1 MNRATLWAAAG
12 AVLLCVAAPTV
23 AMAQAKAPAV
33 SQVFVVDVEPK
44 NVDDYLGRLAKAQA
58 IIKGLGLPG
67 FQVLQASMAGPNTG
81 QIAVVVESDS
91 LASLAAN
98 QGKLQASAEWQK
110 WVEEQQESELGDV
123 VSNSIW
129 VDVTP

>member
-1 MNRATLWAAAG
+1 
-12 AVLLCVAAPTV
+12 
-23 AMAQAKAPAV
+23 MAQAKAPAV

-129 VDVTP
+129 VEVTP

>member
-12 AVLLCVAAPTV
+12 AVLLYVAAPTV
-23 AMAQAKAPAV
+23 AVAQAMAPAV

-91 LASLAAN
+91 LAAN

>member
-12 AVLLCVAAPTV
+12 AVLLYVAAPTV
-23 AMAQAKAPAV
+23 AVAQAMAPAV

-123 VSNSIW
+123 VSNSVW

>member
-1 MNRATLWAAAG
+1 MVG
-12 AVLLCVAAPTV
+12 AVLLYVAAPTV
-23 AMAQAKAPAV
+23 AVAQAMAPAV

>member
-12 AVLLCVAAPTV
+12 AVLLYVAAPTV
-23 AMAQAKAPAV
+23 AVAQAMAPAV